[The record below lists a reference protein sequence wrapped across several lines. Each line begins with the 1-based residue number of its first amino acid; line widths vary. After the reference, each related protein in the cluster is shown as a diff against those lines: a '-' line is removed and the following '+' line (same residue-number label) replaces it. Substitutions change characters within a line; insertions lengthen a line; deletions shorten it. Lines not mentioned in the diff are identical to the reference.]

1 MTSKERV
8 ELAYN
13 AEAHI
18 KALTA
23 VIDRL
28 TEMRATK
35 ELTSIARQLTR
46 LAFRA
51 TPNKPPPAAA

>member
-1 MTSKERV
+1 MTSKERTS
-8 ELAYN
+8 LTQN

-28 TEMRATK
+28 AEMRATE
-35 ELTSIARQLTR
+35 ELTSIVLQLSRLSLKALRHAR
-46 LAFRA
+46 
-51 TPNKPPPAAA
+51 